1 MMCVQAL
8 AARRVGGFKDTI
20 SLHYIS
26 QTSAEMG
33 ADDDALPAEVVLRAD
48 VEVQQNPYKPIYA
61 HCMSY
66 GSE

>member
-1 MMCVQAL
+1 MCAHVASSR
-8 AARRVGGFKDTI
+8 ARNGQNVAGWGGRDD
-20 SLHYIS
+20 HVRWV
-26 QTSAEMG
+26 G